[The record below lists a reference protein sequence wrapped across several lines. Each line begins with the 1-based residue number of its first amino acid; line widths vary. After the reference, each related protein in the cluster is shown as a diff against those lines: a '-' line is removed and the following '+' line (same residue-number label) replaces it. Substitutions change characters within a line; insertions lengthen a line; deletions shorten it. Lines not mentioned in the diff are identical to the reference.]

1 RDKHC
6 RFPGCRQPTWRCDI
20 DHTKDAAHG
29 GETRICNLAHLCRR
43 HHILKHHTPWRV
55 RQLPDGVLEWTS
67 PTGRIYRDIP
77 TPPVTFTP
85 SAVDPPGIEPPPTD
99 PPPTDPPPTDP
110 PPF

>member
-43 HHILKHHTPWRV
+43 HHILKHHTAWRV
-55 RQLPDGVLEWTS
+55 RQLADGVLEWTS

-85 SAVDPPGIEPPPTD
+85 SADPPGTEPPPTD
-99 PPPTDPPPTDP
+99 PPRTDP